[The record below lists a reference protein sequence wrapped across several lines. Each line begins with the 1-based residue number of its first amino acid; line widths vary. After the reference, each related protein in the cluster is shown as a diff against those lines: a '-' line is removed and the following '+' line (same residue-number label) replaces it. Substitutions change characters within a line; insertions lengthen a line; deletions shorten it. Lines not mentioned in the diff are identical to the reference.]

1 MAKEFKLPD
10 LGEGIHEGEVLSVLV
25 SVGDA
30 VKEGDLILEVET
42 DKAAVEIPSPFTGA
56 VKEIRV
62 KVGDVIQV
70 GDILMT
76 FDVGE
81 ESEPAKE
88 QKPKPEERKAEEE
101 RAAEE
106 EKPPSEKK
114 EPSEKRPAEE
124 AAPEEEKKV
133 RREFRE
139 AEAEKPAGV
148 EGREGPV
155 PASPAT
161 RRLARELGLDL
172 RKVPPS
178 GPKGLVTAEDIRAF
192 AEKGERKKEAPPPEE
207 KRAVEGRPIA
217 VKAPALP
224 DFSKWGPVERV
235 PLRSVRR
242 ATAKQMALAWSQ
254 IPHVSNQ
261 GMIDVTKLET
271 LRQNHKKAVEET
283 GGRLT
288 YTVFALKAVA
298 EALKEYPRFNA
309 TLDVD
314 AGEIVLKHYY
324 HIGVAADTDEGLV
337 VPVVRDVDRKSINQL
352 AVELKELIERTRSRK
367 ITLEEMHGGTFT
379 ITNVGP
385 MGGGHFAPIINYPEV
400 AILGMGTAK
409 MYPKVI
415 QKDGG
420 QYEIVPRLM
429 MPIVLCIDH
438 RILDG
443 ADAIAFMQMIIDC
456 LEDPEEL
463 LLRMS

>member
-30 VKEGDLILEVET
+30 VREGDLILEVET

-62 KVGDVIQV
+62 KVGDLIKV
-70 GDILMT
+70 GDVLMT

-81 ESEPAKE
+81 EAVPTKE
-88 QKPKPEERKAEEE
+88 QAPKPKERKAEEE
-101 RAAEE
+101 RPAEE

-114 EPSEKRPAEE
+114 EPSEKRPSEE
-124 AAPEEEKKV
+124 AATEEERKV
-133 RREFRE
+133 KREPRE
-139 AEAEKPAGV
+139 AVAEKQAEV
-148 EGREGPV
+148 EERGGPV

-161 RRLARELGLDL
+161 RRIARELGVDL
-172 RKVPPS
+172 RKVQPS
-178 GPKGLVTAEDIRAF
+178 GPKGLVTADDVRAF
-192 AEKGERKKEAPPPEE
+192 AEKGERKKEVPLPEE
-207 KRAVEGRPIA
+207 KRAVEGRLIA
-217 VKAPALP
+217 AKVPALS

-271 LRQNHKKAVEET
+271 LRQKHKTAVEET

-314 AGEIVLKHYY
+314 AGEMVLKRYY

-337 VPVVRDVDRKSINQL
+337 VPVVRDVDRKSILQL
-352 AVELKELIERTRSRK
+352 AVELKALIERTRSRK

-400 AILGMGTAK
+400 AILGMGAAK

-415 QKDGG
+415 EKEGG
-420 QYEIVPRLM
+420 QYEIAPRLM
-429 MPIVLCIDH
+429 MPVVLCIDH

-443 ADAIAFMQMIIDC
+443 ADAIAFMQRVIDC

-463 LLRMS
+463 LLRIS

>member
-25 SVGDA
+25 SVGDN
-30 VKEGDLILEVET
+30 VMEVET
-42 DKAAVEIPSPFTGA
+42 DKAAVEIPSPFTGE

-62 KVGDVIQV
+62 KVGDVVEV
-70 GDILMT
+70 GDVLMT
-76 FDVGE
+76 FNLDGE
-81 ESEPAKE
+81 AEAIKE
-88 QKPKPEERKAEEE
+88 EKPKAKAREAEE
-101 RAAEE
+101 APPAEE
-106 EKPPSEKK
+106 EKPPRDKR
-114 EPSEKRPAEE
+114 EPSEKRPSKE
-124 AAPEEEKKV
+124 AAPEEEKRIKAEPV
-133 RREFRE
+133 VE
-139 AEAEKPAGV
+139 EAEKPA
-148 EGREGPV
+148 EPEEREGPV

-161 RRLARELGLDL
+161 RRIARQLGVDL

-178 GPKGLVTAEDIRAF
+178 GPKGLVTAEDVRAF
-192 AEKGERKKEAPPPEE
+192 AEKGERRKEAPPPEE
-207 KRAVEGRPIA
+207 KEIAERKPITA
-217 VKAPALP
+217 KAPSLP
-224 DFSKWGPVERV
+224 DFSKWGSVERV
-235 PLRSVRR
+235 PLRSIRR

-261 GMIDVTKLET
+261 GMIDVTKLEA
-271 LRQNHKKAVEET
+271 LRQKHKAAVEET

-298 EALKEYPRFNA
+298 EALKAYPRFNA
-309 TLDVD
+309 TLDVN

-337 VPVVRDVDRKSINQL
+337 VPVVRDVDRKSMMQL
-352 AVELKELIERTRSRK
+352 SVELKDLIERTRARK
-367 ITLEEMHGGTFT
+367 VTLEEMQGGTFT

-415 QKDGG
+415 EKEGG
-420 QYEIVPRLM
+420 QHEIVARRM

-456 LEDPEEL
+456 LEDPETF

>member
-30 VKEGDLILEVET
+30 IKEGDLILEVET
-42 DKAAVEIPSPFTGA
+42 DKAAVEIPSPFTGV

-62 KVGDVIQV
+62 KVGDVIKV
-70 GDILMT
+70 GDVLMT

-81 ESEPAKE
+81 EAEPAKE
-88 QKPKPEERKAEEE
+88 QKPRPKEREAEEE
-101 RAAEE
+101 RPAEE
-106 EKPPSEKK
+106 EKPPGEKK
-114 EPSEKRPAEE
+114 EPPEKRPFEE

-133 RREFRE
+133 KREPRE
-139 AEAEKPAGV
+139 AEAEKTP
-148 EGREGPV
+148 ESEERGPV
-155 PASPAT
+155 PASPST
-161 RRLARELGLDL
+161 RRLARELGVDL
-172 RKVPPS
+172 RKVSPS
-178 GPKGLVTAEDIRAF
+178 GPKGLVTAEDVRAF
-192 AEKGERKKEAPPPEE
+192 AEKGERKKEAPAPEE
-207 KRAVEGRPIA
+207 EAAAERRPIT
-217 VKAPALP
+217 VKAAELP

-235 PLRSVRR
+235 PLRSIRR
-242 ATAKQMALAWSQ
+242 AIAKQMTLAWSQ
-254 IPHVSNQ
+254 IPHVNNQ
-261 GMIDVTKLET
+261 GMIDVTNLET
-271 LRQNHKKAVEET
+271 LRQKHKAAVEEK

-314 AGEIVLKHYY
+314 AGEIVLKRYY
-324 HIGVAADTDEGLV
+324 HIGVAADTEEGLV
-337 VPVVRDVDRKSINQL
+337 VPVVRDVDRKSIIQL
-352 AVELKELIERTRSRK
+352 AVELKELIARTRARK
-367 ITLEEMHGGTFT
+367 VTLEEMHGGTFT

-400 AILGMGTAK
+400 AILGMGAAK

-415 QKDGG
+415 EKDGG

-438 RILDG
+438 RVLDG
-443 ADAIAFMQMIIDC
+443 ADAIGFMQRIIDC
-456 LEDPEEL
+456 LEDPDEL